1 VRLVGV
7 DGRAESADEDVDAEA
22 GDGEE
27 RTERRAD
34 QDDGERL
41 NGRLIETCAASA
53 TNPAPPSTRRTLV
66 SRLERGKTASRR
78 VAASG
83 LMRAGL

>member
-1 VRLVGV
+1 VIGTGV
-7 DGRAESADEDVDAEA
+7 
-22 GDGEE
+22 
-27 RTERRAD
+27 
-34 QDDGERL
+34 

-53 TNPAPPSTRRTLV
+53 TKPAPPSTRRTLV

-83 LMRAGL
+83 LMPAAAYPEVGRMMYGPGGLPPGPYTVVGFSGV